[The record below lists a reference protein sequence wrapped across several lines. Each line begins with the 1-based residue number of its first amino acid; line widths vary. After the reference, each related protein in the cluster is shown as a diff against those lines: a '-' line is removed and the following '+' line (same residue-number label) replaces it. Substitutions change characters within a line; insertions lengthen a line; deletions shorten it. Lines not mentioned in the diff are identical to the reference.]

1 MIVECNR
8 CHSRYRMKR
17 SVLKGSRG
25 AKVRCRKCGETFV
38 VLNPRPLSG
47 TDSPVAVAGATV
59 RQVVPSLP
67 RGKVRPDASGEG
79 MPPAQVRKEAPPA
92 PTIVDL
98 HEGISGEVPAPNI
111 PEEESRRVSVP
122 KNPPAKGP
130 AMNFDVSG
138 LIRPAPVLVPEEEKP
153 ADPVSRPVE
162 EPPEERAADRPALED
177 RPLGRKEVGINAS
190 SSGTSRSVPNR
201 SRKPVHRD
209 PKTPQV
215 QSFFSNSPPTTLWH
229 IALVYLAL
237 LFLGGCGYLVIRLLW
252 GVLPVR

>member
-67 RGKVRPDASGEG
+67 REKVRPDTTGES

-92 PTIVDL
+92 PKIVDL
-98 HEGISGEVPAPNI
+98 HDGISGEVPAPNI

-122 KNPPAKGP
+122 TEPPAKGP
-130 AMNFDVSG
+130 AVNFDLSG

-162 EPPEERAADRPALED
+162 EPPKERAADRPALES
-177 RPLGRKEVGINAS
+177 RPTGWKEVEINDS
-190 SSGTSRSVPNR
+190 SSGMSRSVPTR
-201 SRKPVHRD
+201 SRMPIHRD
-209 PKTPQV
+209 PKTTQV
-215 QSFFSNSPPTTLWH
+215 QSFFSNSSHTNLWH

-237 LFLGGCGYLVIRLLW
+237 LLLGGCGYLVLRLLW